1 MKKVVLLLLVLS
13 VIAVFTSCEFVAYF
27 HDCENACPVCGGCL
41 DYNCVMDVCATKCE
55 GNHPEH
61 QHSLSFVEG
70 KPASCEE
77 DGFEGYYVCACEK
90 MFSDEAGENEIKA
103 PTVLE
108 ATGHTEQ
115 TLEAK
120 AATCTETGLTEGKKC
135 STCGVTTLAQ
145 ETISA
150 KGHTFTN
157 YLSNGDAT
165 CLDDGTKT
173 AKCDRCDETDTK
185 TDEGTAK
192 GHDYG
197 NVWMSDADSHW
208 HVCANGCGINGDEA
222 AHTPNISSATETE
235 AKICTECSY
244 VIEQAFG
251 HKTHNY
257 NIPQMDDTHHWNK
270 CYGCDQIDGK
280 VAHSYSEEITL
291 AATCTTAGTKKLT
304 CSCGHTKNETIAAK
318 GHTEQTVAG
327 KAATCTETGLTD
339 GKKCSV
345 CGVTTLKQETIAA
358 KGHTNSAVKVENNVA
373 PDCTNA
379 GSYDN
384 VIYCSVCTV
393 EVSRTTVPVAAKG
406 HTEQTVAGKAA
417 TCTET
422 GLTDGKKCSTC
433 GVTTLKQETIAAKG
447 HTNSAVK
454 VENNVAPD
462 CTNAGS
468 YDNVIYCSVCTVE
481 VSRTTVPVA
490 AKGHTEQT
498 VAGKAATCTE
508 TGLTEGK
515 KCSVCGVTTLA
526 QQTIP
531 TEPHSFDLGKCTA
544 CGASDPDYVEVIF
557 SVPQDVLSVT
567 MGSGN
572 ILPSASAPAG
582 YSFAGWSTTAINET
596 ATKPTLLLAGSKYT
610 GTATLLYAVYTRTV
624 SAPASS
630 EFVKVTTAPTDWSGS
645 YLIVYEDGKV
655 AFNGGL
661 ATLDAVSN
669 TVSVSIANGK
679 ISATSTLKGAMF
691 IITKSGDSYY
701 IKSTSGS
708 YIYKTA
714 DNNGLDSNASAKYAN
729 SITINSD
736 GTVNIIGSGGAY
748 LRYNA
753 TSGQTRFRYF
763 KSSTYTG
770 QKAIT
775 LYKLTESAS
784 VTTTYY
790 CTLSGEVTCNHNYTA
805 TVTAPTCTEAGYTT
819 HTCSKCGDAYKDSS
833 TSALGHSYSNGKCTR
848 CGEQAESVTLTF
860 DNTSKRTEY
869 STSKQVWVENGI
881 TVTNNK
887 GSSTSNIGN
896 YANPVRF
903 YANSQ
908 LIIASSGMTK
918 IEVTCNTASYATALK
933 NSISAGNGV
942 SVSVSGSV
950 VTISFTSPTNSLT
963 ISKLS
968 AQVQVK
974 SIKVYYI

>member
-345 CGVTTLKQETIAA
+345 
-358 KGHTNSAVKVENNVA
+358 
-373 PDCTNA
+373 
-379 GSYDN
+379 
-384 VIYCSVCTV
+384 
-393 EVSRTTVPVAAKG
+393 
-406 HTEQTVAGKAA
+406 
-417 TCTET
+417 
-422 GLTDGKKCSTC
+422 C